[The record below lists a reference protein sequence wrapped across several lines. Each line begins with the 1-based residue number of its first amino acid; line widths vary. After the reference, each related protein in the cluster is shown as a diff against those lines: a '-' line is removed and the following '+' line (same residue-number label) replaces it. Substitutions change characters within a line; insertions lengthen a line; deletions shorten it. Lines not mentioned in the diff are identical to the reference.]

1 MTDSPK
7 TRLAPPIPP
16 RLPGGA
22 LPWLVAAAF
31 VLLAAWPVQAH
42 AASVFN
48 GFPLVDDV
56 LCGFF
61 AYSRTKLAPMI
72 AGIGSEAF
80 GLLVVLGVLALNLR
94 SVPIALAVPPLFLF
108 LRWVYRKDPVL
119 LKAFLAYLKQADLY
133 DPWVRLPVLAQRPEG
148 FGRGLFC

>member
-1 MTDSPK
+1 MIRGGSTFHMSLN
-7 TRLAPPIPP
+7 RP
-16 RLPGGA
+16 RL
-22 LPWLVAAAF
+22 V
-31 VLLAAWPVQAH
+31 
-42 AASVFN
+42 
-48 GFPLVDDV
+48 
-56 LCGFF
+56 
-61 AYSRTKLAPMI
+61 

-94 SVPIALAVPPLFLF
+94 SVPIALSVPPLFLF

-133 DPWVRLPVLAQRPEG
+133 DPWVRLPVLAKRPEG